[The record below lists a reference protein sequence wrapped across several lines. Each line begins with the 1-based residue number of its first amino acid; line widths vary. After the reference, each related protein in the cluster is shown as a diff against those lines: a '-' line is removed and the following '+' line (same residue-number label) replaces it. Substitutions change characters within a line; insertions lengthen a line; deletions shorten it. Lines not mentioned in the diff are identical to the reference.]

1 MTLQSRHLGFA
12 VALHAIL
19 FFFIFVGVQCS
30 QPVETPPVVQGVLI
44 NPNDLKALKP
54 PTPPTPTP
62 PKPEDLDQG
71 PQQIVKDTDVVADQA
86 KIKRE
91 QAAAEQ
97 QKKLDEQKAEEQQ
110 KAAEAAAQAEKQK
123 LEQAKAEELKRQ
135 QDAQKQAEAQA
146 AAQKKQ
152 QEEAQRKAAEQAA
165 ADQRKKELDE
175 QVRKEAE
182 QQQKEA
188 QAAAIAKQK
197 KAEEAQRE
205 ADRRKRAEELQKSLG
220 VESAQMTAQVQNEWM
235 LQLSAAI
242 QQAWAW
248 PPGTDPKTKA
258 WLKIRLS
265 PTGQVI
271 SAEIATPSGITLFDQ
286 TLKQAAYKASPLPLP
301 RDPSAFDSNLTV
313 CFSPNPQSCN
323 Q

>member
-1 MTLQSRHLGFA
+1 MTVKSRHFA
-12 VALHAIL
+12 LAIVLHAIL
-19 FFFIFVGVQCS
+19 FFFVFVGVQCS
-30 QPVETPPVVQGVLI
+30 QPVQTPPVVQGVLI

-54 PTPPTPTP
+54 PTPPSPTPT
-62 PKPEDLDQG
+62 KPDELDQG
-71 PQQIVKDTDVVADQA
+71 PQQIIKDTDVVADQA
-86 KIKRE
+86 KQKQE
-91 QAAAEQ
+91 KAAAEAE
-97 QKKLDEQKAEEQQ
+97 QKKQEEQ

-123 LEQAKAEELKRQ
+123 QEQAKAEELKRQ
-135 QDAQKQAEAQA
+135 QEAQKQAAEQA

-152 QEEAQRKAAEQAA
+152 QEEDKRKAAEQA
-165 ADQRKKELDE
+165 KKDLDE
-175 QVRKEAE
+175 QLRKEAE
-182 QQQKEA
+182 QKEQAA

-205 ADRRKRAEELQKSLG
+205 ADRRKRSEELQKQLG
-220 VESAQMTAQVQNEWM
+220 VESAQMTAQVQNEWIT
-235 LQLSAAI
+235 QLIAAI
-242 QQAWAW
+242 QNVWAW
-248 PPGTDPKTKA
+248 PPGTDPRTKA

-271 SAEIATPSGITLFDQ
+271 SADIATPSGVPLFDQ

>member
-1 MTLQSRHLGFA
+1 MTVKSRHFA
-12 VALHAIL
+12 LALALHAIL
-19 FFFIFVGVQCS
+19 FFFVFVGVQCS
-30 QPVETPPVVQGVLI
+30 QTVQTTPVVQGVLI

-54 PTPPTPTP
+54 PTPPSPTPT
-62 PKPEDLDQG
+62 KPDDLDQG

-86 KIKRE
+86 KQKQE

-97 QKKLDEQKAEEQQ
+97 QKKADEQKAQEQQ

-123 LEQAKAEELKRQ
+123 QEQAKAEELKRQ
-135 QDAQKQAEAQA
+135 QEAQKQAAEQA

-152 QEEAQRKAAEQAA
+152 QDEDKRKAAEQAA
-165 ADQRKKELDE
+165 AEERKKELDE
-175 QVRKEAE
+175 QLRKEAE
-182 QQQKEA
+182 QKKQDA

-220 VESAQMTAQVQNEWM
+220 VESAQITAQVQNEWIT
-235 LQLSAAI
+235 QLSAAI

-271 SAEIATPSGITLFDQ
+271 SAEIATSSGVTLFDQ

-313 CFSPNPQSCN
+313 CFSPSQSCN